1 MQYTIYK
8 MSLKLYNNRDKG
20 GDGMLSKEVE
30 NRINNLEDG
39 SFFILNDFVDLTNY
53 ENIKKIIQRLI
64 NRGVIIKVIDG
75 IYMKP
80 KYSTLLNEYLPCNI
94 YDLSECIAR
103 KFGWDIVPTG
113 EVAINYFGLSTQL
126 PQIYTYSS
134 TGPYKKYYIDGK
146 TICFKHSSTKKM
158 FNMSKMVQYLIQA
171 VNYYGKE
178 NFDDKSKK
186 ALAINVSKEVIND
199 ALIQAKSVDNWIY
212 ELIKELKEIKY
223 ND

>member
-1 MQYTIYK
+1 
-8 MSLKLYNNRDKG
+8 MSLKLYNKRDEG
-20 GDGMLSKEVE
+20 GDGMISKEVE
-30 NRINNLEDG
+30 LRIDNYKDG
-39 SFFILNDFVDLTNY
+39 TIFILNDFIDLTNY

-64 NRGVIIKVIDG
+64 AKGSIIKLLDG

-94 YDLSECIAR
+94 FDLSECIAR

-126 PQIYTYSS
+126 PQTYTYSS
-134 TGPYKKYYIDGK
+134 TGPYKKYSIDGK
-146 TICFKHSSTKKM
+146 IINFKHSSTKKM

-171 VNYYGKE
+171 INYYGKE
-178 NFDDKSKK
+178 NFDDKSKRI
-186 ALAINVSKEVIND
+186 LASNVSNEIIDD

-212 ELIKELKEIKY
+212 ELIKELKELKTK
-223 ND
+223 